1 MCSKGGVMEFKID
14 KDTFLRALQKIQ
26 GIVEK
31 RNTMPILS
39 NVLIEAVSN
48 GIFLTATDLEVG
60 MKSSYPTSVL
70 NEGRITVSAKKI
82 YEIIKELSDE
92 EIVFSTK
99 ENDWVEIRC
108 GKALFNIVGLSPEE
122 FPYFPKIN
130 EDRFVKMSST
140 IIREMID
147 KTSYAICHDET
158 KYNLNG
164 VFIKAQEE
172 NNQQIL
178 RMVATDGHRLSI
190 AEKEFSGKISEE
202 LQKGVIFPKKGVY
215 ELKKMT
221 EEEEGDISICFL
233 DNSTVVKKGN
243 TFVVMRLVDG
253 EFPDYT
259 RVMPVNNDK
268 VVRIKR
274 EAFFHSLKRMSIL
287 SSEKFKGIKFD
298 INSGSMVISAS
309 NPELG
314 EAREELDIAYSGD
327 PLTVRFN
334 ARYLID
340 VLTVLEDEFIELD
353 LRDELSPAI
362 LRPADS
368 VDFRSV
374 IMPMRL

>member
-1 MCSKGGVMEFKID
+1 MEFKID
-14 KDTFLRALQKIQ
+14 KETFLRALQKVQ

-39 NVLIEAVSN
+39 NVLIEATADT
-48 GIFLTATDLEVG
+48 IFLTATDLEVG
-60 MKSSYPTSVL
+60 MKSSYPTSVVK
-70 NEGRITVSAKKI
+70 EGKITVSAKKI
-82 YEIIKELSDE
+82 YEIIKELADE
-92 EIVFSTK
+92 EIIFSTK
-99 ENDWVEIRC
+99 ENDWVEISC
-108 GKALFNIVGLSPEE
+108 GKAHFNIVGLSPEE

-130 EDRFVKMSST
+130 EELFVKINSSL
-140 IIREMID
+140 IREMID

-164 VFIKAQEE
+164 IFIKAQLED
-172 NNQQIL
+172 NRQIL

-190 AEKEFSGKISEE
+190 AEKEFTGKIDNE
-202 LQKGVIFPKKGVY
+202 LQKGVIFPKKGVF

-221 EEEEGDISICFL
+221 EEEEDDIMICFL
-233 DNSTVVKKGN
+233 DNNAVIKKGN

-253 EFPDYT
+253 DFPDYT

-268 VVRIKR
+268 VIKINR
-274 EAFFHSLKRMSIL
+274 EIFFHSLRRMSIL

-298 INSGSMVISAS
+298 IKSGKMEISAS

-314 EAREELDIAYSGD
+314 EAREEIDLDYAGE

-340 VLTVLEDEFIELD
+340 VLSVLEDEFVEMD

-362 LRPADS
+362 MRPAAS
-368 VDFRSV
+368 TDFRSV

>member
-1 MCSKGGVMEFKID
+1 MEFKID
-14 KDTFLRALQKIQ
+14 KDTFLKALQKVQ

-39 NVLIEAVSN
+39 NVLIEASPTA
-48 GIFLTATDLEVG
+48 IFLTATDLEVG
-60 MKSSYPTSVL
+60 MKSSYATTVVA
-70 NEGRITVSAKKI
+70 EGKITVSAKKI
-82 YEIIKELSDE
+82 YEIIKELSDD

-108 GKALFNIVGLSPEE
+108 GKAHFNIVGLSPEE

-130 EDRFVKMSST
+130 EERFVKVSSS
-140 IIREMID
+140 ILGEMIE

-164 VFIKAQEE
+164 VFLKAVDEE
-172 NNQQIL
+172 NRPLL

-190 AEKEFSGKISEE
+190 AEKELVGSISDE
-202 LQKGVIFPKKGVY
+202 LRKGVIFPKKGVF

-221 EEEEGDISICFL
+221 EEADDDMMLCFL
-233 DNSTVVKKGN
+233 DNSAVVKKGN

-253 EFPDYT
+253 DFPDYT
-259 RVMPVNNDK
+259 KVVPLNNDK
-268 VVRIKR
+268 VIKINR
-274 EAFFHSLKRMSIL
+274 EEFLHSLRRMSIL

-298 INSGSMVISAS
+298 IKGGTVEISAS

-314 EAREELDIAYSGD
+314 EAREELEVGYAGE

-340 VLTVLEDEFIELD
+340 VLTVLEDEFIELN

-362 LRPADS
+362 MRPAAAN
-368 VDFRSV
+368 DFRSV

>member
-1 MCSKGGVMEFKID
+1 MEFKID
-14 KDTFLRALQKIQ
+14 KETFLRALQKIQ

-39 NVLIEAVSN
+39 NVLIEATADA
-48 GIFLTATDLEVG
+48 IFITATDLEVG
-60 MKSSYPTSVL
+60 MKSSYPTCVVK
-70 NEGRITVSAKKI
+70 EGKITVSAKKI
-82 YEIIKELSDE
+82 YEIIKELADE
-92 EIVFSTK
+92 EIIFSTK

-108 GKALFNIVGLSPEE
+108 GKAHFNIVGLSPEE

-130 EDRFVKMSST
+130 EDRFVKLTSSL
-140 IIREMID
+140 ISEMID

-172 NNQQIL
+172 DNRQIL

-190 AEKEFSGKISEE
+190 AEKEFSGKIDNE
-202 LQKGVIFPKKGVY
+202 LLKGVIFPKKGVF

-221 EEEEGDISICFL
+221 EEEDNDIMICFL
-233 DNSTVVKKGN
+233 DNNAVVKKGN

-259 RVMPVNNDK
+259 RVMPINNDK
-268 VVRIKR
+268 VIKINR
-274 EAFFHSLKRMSIL
+274 EAFFHSLRRMSIL

-298 INSGSMVISAS
+298 IKAGSMEISAS

-314 EAREELDIAYSGD
+314 EAREEIDIDYDGE

-340 VLTVLEDEFIELD
+340 VLTVLEDEFVEMD

-362 LRPADS
+362 MRPAAS
-368 VDFRSV
+368 TDFRSV